1 MYSYEKFLRYNFI
14 NVSTDLLWSLST
26 ATDTDRIANI
36 SIMNKVRTY
45 IYEIYMYIHVG
56 DGTYIYID
64 VIN

>member
-45 IYEIYMYIHVG
+45 IYEIYMYIRVG
-56 DGTYIYID
+56 DGTYMYID